1 MSSLCFSTALHVRR
15 MDKKIIIKKKTKTTM
30 KKKKEKKNHTHGKLC
45 TQVVC
50 TQMNTKH
57 KHTLRTLHATSARIC

>member
-1 MSSLCFSTALHVRR
+1 M
-15 MDKKIIIKKKTKTTM
+15 K